1 MLPADVPPNPMNSIL
16 ASSAARRHPAN
27 AAPLTPPPSIT
38 AYACIAPRF
47 QSKCSHDSLQNW
59 VKDLLIAFNP
69 RTVGCKTQSQ
79 KLTPNRLPIGCP
91 EGTFIC
97 FAESLQ
103 GRGNT
108 KRPRSPE
115 SLESQVIVHRDLDI
129 LFRAQIAFRGLDG
142 GVPQQEFDLL
152 QITAVLA
159 AELGAGTAEVVSAEA
174 LDADLLR

>member
-1 MLPADVPPNPMNSIL
+1 MSWHSSWPEYPTQARRATMLPADVPPNPMNSIL

-47 QSKCSHDSLQNW
+47 QSNA
-59 VKDLLIAFNP
+59 VMTVYRTEDLLSAFNP
-69 RTVGCKTQSQ
+69 RTVGCKTQPQ

-91 EGTFIC
+91 DGTLIC

-142 GVPQQEFDLL
+142 GVPQQELYLL
-152 QITAVLA
+152 QVAAVLP
-159 AELGAGTAEVVSAEA
+159 T
-174 LDADLLR
+174 